1 MLRWQSPGERL
12 LINFLISRKQVKEFQ
27 ARVGNEQ
34 MDAVD
39 KQWDMNVDVLVIG
52 AGGCGLAAAIAAH
65 DEGAQ
70 VAIVEKRDKPGG
82 NTALSTGSIPGAG
95 SRFQKAANI
104 IDSPEIMIADL
115 ERIAGQHELSQ
126 VSDYLSRISA
136 ELCEWLVDSVPARMS
151 LITDYCHVGHSVPR
165 LHAPASRRGQDLM
178 DDLLAG
184 VAKRDIALA
193 VGNPV
198 QSLLTSSDGDV
209 IGALIAGKG
218 VESSRIKASKVIL
231 ACNGFAA
238 NRDLV
243 KEFCPEIAGAEYF
256 GALGSQGEAVQWGR
270 ALGAGL
276 ANMAAYQ
283 GYAAVAYPHGSLLSW
298 TTLEKGGVLVNS
310 QGERFGNEDIG
321 YSGYARLVLEQQTEV
336 FAIFDD
342 RIKTIADKEDEFRD
356 LVELGGIKAAASTAE
371 LAALFNL
378 PVDKLANTLASY
390 NQAADGKAAD
400 RFGRNKFGLAP
411 LQTKYWICRV
421 TPGLFHTQG
430 GLKIDTTG
438 HVLRRDG
445 SRIPNLF
452 AGGGAAGGI
461 SGRAGAAGY
470 ASGNGLLTAIGLGY
484 VSGRSAVQELGLNL
498 AQ

>member
-1 MLRWQSPGERL
+1 MNAKNLP
-12 LINFLISRKQVKEFQ
+12 
-27 ARVGNEQ
+27 
-34 MDAVD
+34 
-39 KQWDMNVDVLVIG
+39 WDMEVDVLVIG
-52 AGGCGLAAAIAAH
+52 AGGCGLTAAIAAH

-70 VAIVEKRDKPGG
+70 VAIVEKRDQPGG
-82 NTALSTGSIPGAG
+82 NTSLSTGSIPGAG
-95 SRFQKAANI
+95 SRFQKAAQI
-104 IDSPEIMIADL
+104 QDSPEVMMADL
-115 ERIAGQHELSQ
+115 ARVAGSHDLSD
-126 VSDYLSRISA
+126 VSDMLARISA
-136 ELCEWLVDSVPARMS
+136 ELCEWLVDCVPARMS
-151 LITDYCHVGHSVPR
+151 LITDYCHVGHTVPR

-184 VAKRDIALA
+184 VQRRDIPLA

-198 QSLLTSSDGDV
+198 QSLLTSPQGEV
-209 IGALIAGKG
+209 IGALIGGKG
-218 VESSRIKASKVIL
+218 VESTRIKAQKVIL

-270 ALGAGL
+270 ELGAGF

-298 TTLEKGGVLVNS
+298 TTLEKGGILVNAD
-310 QGERFGNEDIG
+310 GERFGNEDLG
-321 YSGYARLVLEQQTEV
+321 YSGYARMVLAQHREV

-342 RIKTIADKEDEFRD
+342 RIKAIADKEDEFRE
-356 LVELGGIKAAASTAE
+356 LVDLGGIKSASTVAE
-371 LAALFNL
+371 LASLFKLPADALTR
-378 PVDKLANTLASY
+378 TLDTY
-390 NQAADGKAAD
+390 NQAAAGKVKD
-400 RFGRNKFGLAP
+400 TFVRSKFGLAP
-411 LQTKYWICRV
+411 LQSTYWICRV

-430 GLKIDTTG
+430 GLAIDTSA
-438 HVLRRDG
+438 HVLKRDG

-461 SGRAGAAGY
+461 SGKSGAMGY

-484 VSGRSAVQELGLNL
+484 LGGRAAAKELKEASGRQP
-498 AQ
+498 

>member
-1 MLRWQSPGERL
+1 MTVLDNP
-12 LINFLISRKQVKEFQ
+12 
-27 ARVGNEQ
+27 
-34 MDAVD
+34 
-39 KQWDMNVDVLVIG
+39 DMEVDVLIIG
-52 AGGCGLAAAIAAH
+52 AGGCGLSAAIAAH
-65 DEGAQ
+65 DDGAN
-70 VAIVEKRDKPGG
+70 VAIVEKRDQPGG

-104 IDSPEIMIADL
+104 VDSPEVLIADL
-115 ERIAGQHELSQ
+115 ERIAGRHELSD
-126 VSDYLSRISA
+126 VSDKLSRISA

-151 LITDYCHVGHSVPR
+151 LITDYCHVGHTVPR

-184 VAKRDIALA
+184 VEKRDIPLA

-198 QSLLTSSDGDV
+198 QSLITSAQGEV
-209 IGALIAGKG
+209 IGAVIGGKG
-218 VESSRIKASKVIL
+218 VETTRIKAGKVIL

-270 ALGAGL
+270 ELGAGL
-276 ANMAAYQ
+276 ANMGAYQ

-298 TTLEKGGVLVNS
+298 TTLEKGGILVNS
-310 QGERFGNEDIG
+310 RGERFGNEDIG
-321 YSGYARLVLEQQTEV
+321 YSGYARMVLGQQTEV

-342 RIKTIADKEDEFRD
+342 RIKAIADKEEEFRE
-356 LVELGGIKAAASTAE
+356 LVNLGGIKSADNIDA
-371 LAALFNL
+371 LAALFKL
-378 PVDKLANTLASY
+378 PAESLAQTLHAY
-390 NQAADGKAAD
+390 NEAAQGKQPD
-400 RFGRNKFGLAP
+400 SFGRSKFALAP
-411 LQTKYWICRV
+411 LQSNLWICRV

-430 GLKIDTTG
+430 GLAIDTNG
-438 HVLRRDG
+438 RVLKKDG
-445 SRIPNLF
+445 TPIPNLY

-461 SGRAGAAGY
+461 SGQTGAMGY

-484 VSGRSAVQELGLNL
+484 ISGKDATQALKDSAQLKGH
-498 AQ
+498 QS